1 MMPAPAAKTAVE
13 KPSAPVKLAESA
25 PRAYAV
31 QLGVFSNPANAL
43 QLQERLTQN
52 GIKSHTETR
61 LNVGP
66 FQNKVE
72 ADQALAKIRAMGI
85 SAVMVPVR

>member
-1 MMPAPAAKTAVE
+1 MLPAPPVKTAAE
-13 KPSAPVKLAESA
+13 KAPAPVKLAEPA
-25 PRAYAV
+25 PRAYTV

-66 FQNKVE
+66 FQNKAE
-72 ADQALAKIRAMGI
+72 ADQALAKIRTMGI